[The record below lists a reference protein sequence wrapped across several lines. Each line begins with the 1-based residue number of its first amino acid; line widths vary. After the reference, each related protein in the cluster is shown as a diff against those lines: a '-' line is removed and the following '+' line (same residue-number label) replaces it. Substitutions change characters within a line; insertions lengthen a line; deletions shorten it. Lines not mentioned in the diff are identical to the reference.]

1 MTCLACRRLVPLLAA
16 NHTLGVHHTLSAP
29 QPQPGARER
38 SRRAGA
44 HENARDSESARENDA
59 AARLERARLERARLE
74 RAPPVA
80 PFPACVR
87 CGTELPVT
95 RADRELSRLLTPQPS
110 TEGTLIALIQP
121 QYSFNRAL
129 IEP

>member
-1 MTCLACRRLVPLLAA
+1 MTCLGCRRLVPLLAA
-16 NHTLGVHHTLSAP
+16 NHTLGVHHNLSAP
-29 QPQPGARER
+29 ETGARER

-87 CGTELPVT
+87 CGSELPVT
-95 RADRELSRLLTPQPS
+95 RADKELSRLLTPQPS
-110 TEGTLIALIQP
+110 TEGTALTQ
-121 QYSFNRAL
+121 L
-129 IEP
+129 

>member
-87 CGTELPVT
+87 CGSELPVT
-95 RADRELSRLLTPQPS
+95 RADKELSRLLTPQPS
-110 TEGTLIALIQP
+110 TEGTLIVP
-121 QYSFNRAL
+121 
-129 IEP
+129 